1 MRFRLGTFS
10 LLLLLAV
17 LAAFV
22 WQTSKELPAVVAS
35 HFAANGVANGF
46 MPRAIYAVLIVSMVV
61 GAPLLLALLP
71 AAAMRGEGKKLNIPH
86 REYWLA
92 PERRDDTLEFLHVH
106 GRWFAVV
113 VALFLSYVHWLVV
126 LANRLQPPVLSSRSI
141 ITALVVFALALL
153 VWLWALASRFRN
165 PA

>member
-1 MRFRLGTFS
+1 MKFRSGTFA

-46 MPRAIYAVLIVSMVV
+46 MPRTAYAVLITVLVV
-61 GAPLLLALLP
+61 GVPLLLALLP
-71 AAAMRGEGKKLNIPH
+71 AAAISGAGKKLNIPH

-92 PERRDDTLEFLHVH
+92 PERREDTIAFLRAH

-113 VALFLSYVHWLVV
+113 VALFLSDVHWLVV
-126 LANRLQPPVLSSRSI
+126 EANGLQPPVLFYRSI
-141 ITALVVFALALL
+141 VTALVVFALALL
-153 VWLWALASRFRN
+153 VWLWALVARFRN
-165 PA
+165 AA